1 MQCVELT
8 SSLDSRLFCFGCS
21 APDLTSF
28 FPLQLDLVS
37 FWFLR
42 KTWDQITTSTT
53 TTSTVT
59 MKPLP
64 DISRFRKYN
73 DKYNVMN
80 TPKGAKLFVAGTV
93 GFLVWHHW
101 YYGNPDTMVI
111 RPFLGITVYLNQF
124 LAKHHNYKD

>member
-1 MQCVELT
+1 
-8 SSLDSRLFCFGCS
+8 
-21 APDLTSF
+21 
-28 FPLQLDLVS
+28 
-37 FWFLR
+37 
-42 KTWDQITTSTT
+42 
-53 TTSTVT
+53 